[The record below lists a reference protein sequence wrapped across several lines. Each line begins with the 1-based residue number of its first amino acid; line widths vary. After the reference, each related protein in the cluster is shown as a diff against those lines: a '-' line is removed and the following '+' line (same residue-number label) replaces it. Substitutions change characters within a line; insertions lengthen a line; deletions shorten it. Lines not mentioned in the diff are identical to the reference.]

1 MAEWY
6 PNCCASKKKA
16 TVSSKYNSNLNNNE
30 LDFVIM
36 SQIEEIRAFVTVVE
50 TGSLT
55 QAADRLGIAVSAVS
69 RRLKDLEV
77 RLGAPLIQR
86 TTRRMY
92 LNEVGKGFYDR
103 SKAILEEL
111 EAAQQEVLNSGGA
124 LNGMLRISTPLSFGV
139 AHMSAAT
146 SQFMHAH
153 PEIRI
158 EMDLS
163 DKRVD
168 LVAEGF
174 DLAIRIGVLSDS
186 SLIAKKISWVRK
198 IPCAA
203 PDFLERYPK
212 ITKPEDLNG
221 APGLVYSNDK
231 SPSDWAYTSPDG
243 EEGVMRVAPKL
254 TASNGDVLREAAIA
268 GLGITCLPDFL
279 HYDAINNGLLRPVL
293 ADYDWTGFDV
303 FAVYPK
309 TTILP
314 KRTRAFVDFIA
325 SRYGKTPVWSKIH
338 S

>member
-1 MAEWY
+1 
-6 PNCCASKKKA
+6 
-16 TVSSKYNSNLNNNE
+16 V
-30 LDFVIM
+30 LD
-36 SQIEEIRAFVTVVE
+36 
-50 TGSLT
+50 
-55 QAADRLGIAVSAVS
+55 
-69 RRLKDLEV
+69 
-77 RLGAPLIQR
+77 
-86 TTRRMY
+86 
-92 LNEVGKGFYDR
+92 
-103 SKAILEEL
+103 EL

-124 LNGMLRISTPLSFGV
+124 LNGVLRISTPLSFGV
-139 AHMSAAT
+139 AHMSTAIA
-146 SQFMHAH
+146 QFMHAH

-186 SLIAKKISWVRK
+186 SLIAKKISWVKK

-212 ITKPEDLNG
+212 ITKPEDLMD
-221 APGLVYSNDK
+221 APALVYSNDK
-231 SPSDWAYTSPDG
+231 SPADWGYTAPDG
-243 EEGVMRVAPKL
+243 KSGVMRVSPKL

-268 GLGITCLPDFL
+268 GLGITCLPSFL

-293 ADYDWTGFDV
+293 SDYDWTAFDV

-314 KRTRAFVDFIA
+314 KRTRAFVDFMA
-325 SRYGKTPVWSKIH
+325 SRYGKDPVWNKIH
-338 S
+338 A

>member
-1 MAEWY
+1 
-6 PNCCASKKKA
+6 
-16 TVSSKYNSNLNNNE
+16 
-30 LDFVIM
+30 M
-36 SQIEEIRAFVTVVE
+36 SQIEEIRAFVMVVE

-55 QAADRLGIAVSAVS
+55 QAAERLGIAVSAVS
-69 RRLKDLEV
+69 RRLKDLEL

-92 LNEVGKGFYDR
+92 LNEVGQGFYDR
-103 SKAILEEL
+103 CKAVLDEL

-124 LNGMLRISTPLSFGV
+124 LNGVLRISTPLSFGV
-139 AHMSAAT
+139 THMSSAIA
-146 SQFMHAH
+146 QFMHAH
-153 PEIRI
+153 PEVRI

-186 SLIAKKISWVRK
+186 SLIAKKITEVK
-198 IPCAA
+198 KTPCAA

-212 ITKPEDLNG
+212 ITKPEDL
-221 APGLVYSNDK
+221 AALPALIYSNDRT
-231 SPSDWAYTSPDG
+231 PTDWPYTSP
-243 EEGVMRVAPKL
+243 EGKSGVIRMTSRL

-268 GLGITCLPDFL
+268 GLGVGCLPNFL

-293 ADYDWTGFDV
+293 ADYDWTRLDV

-314 KRTRAFVDFIA
+314 KRTRAFVDFMA
-325 SRYGKTPVWSKIH
+325 ARYGKDPVWNKIH
-338 S
+338 A

>member
-1 MAEWY
+1 
-6 PNCCASKKKA
+6 
-16 TVSSKYNSNLNNNE
+16 
-30 LDFVIM
+30 M
-36 SQIEEIRAFVTVVE
+36 SQIEEIRAFVMVVE

-55 QAADRLGIAVSAVS
+55 QAAERLGIAVSAVS
-69 RRLKDLEV
+69 RRLKDLEL

-92 LNEVGKGFYDR
+92 LNEVGQGFYDR
-103 SKAILEEL
+103 CKAVLDEL

-124 LNGMLRISTPLSFGV
+124 LNGVLRISTPLSFGV
-139 AHMSAAT
+139 THMSSAIA
-146 SQFMHAH
+146 QFMHAH
-153 PEIRI
+153 PEVRI

-186 SLIAKKISWVRK
+186 SLIAKKITEVK
-198 IPCAA
+198 KTPCAA

-212 ITKPEDLNG
+212 ITKPEDL
-221 APGLVYSNDK
+221 AALPALIYSNDRT
-231 SPSDWAYTSPDG
+231 PTDWPYTSP
-243 EEGVMRVAPKL
+243 EGKSGVIRMTSRL

-268 GLGITCLPDFL
+268 GLGVGCLPNFL

-293 ADYDWTGFDV
+293 ANYDWTGLDV

-314 KRTRAFVDFIA
+314 KRTRAFVDFMA
-325 SRYGKTPVWSKIH
+325 ARYGKDPVWNKIH
-338 S
+338 A

>member
-1 MAEWY
+1 
-6 PNCCASKKKA
+6 
-16 TVSSKYNSNLNNNE
+16 
-30 LDFVIM
+30 M
-36 SQIEEIRAFVTVVE
+36 SQIEEIRAFVMVVE

-55 QAADRLGIAVSAVS
+55 QAAERLGIAVSAVS
-69 RRLKDLEV
+69 RRLKDLEL

-92 LNEVGKGFYDR
+92 LNEVGQGFYDR
-103 SKAILEEL
+103 CKAVLDEL

-124 LNGMLRISTPLSFGV
+124 LNGVLRISTPLSFGV
-139 AHMSAAT
+139 THMSSAIA
-146 SQFMHAH
+146 QFMHAH
-153 PEIRI
+153 PEVRI

-186 SLIAKKISWVRK
+186 SLIAKKITEVK
-198 IPCAA
+198 KTPCAA

-212 ITKPEDLNG
+212 ITKPEHL
-221 APGLVYSNDK
+221 AALPALIYSNDRT
-231 SPSDWAYTSPDG
+231 PTDWPYTSP
-243 EEGVMRVAPKL
+243 EGKSGVIRMTSRL

-268 GLGITCLPDFL
+268 GLGVGCLPNFL

-293 ADYDWTGFDV
+293 ADYDWTGLDV

-314 KRTRAFVDFIA
+314 KRTRAFVDFMA
-325 SRYGKTPVWSKIH
+325 ARYGKDPVWNKIH
-338 S
+338 A

>member
-1 MAEWY
+1 
-6 PNCCASKKKA
+6 
-16 TVSSKYNSNLNNNE
+16 
-30 LDFVIM
+30 M
-36 SQIEEIRAFVTVVE
+36 SQIEEIRAFVMVVE

-55 QAADRLGIAVSAVS
+55 QAAERLGIAVSAVS
-69 RRLKDLEV
+69 RRLKDLEL

-92 LNEVGKGFYDR
+92 LNEVGQGFYDR
-103 SKAILEEL
+103 CKAVLEEL
-111 EAAQQEVLNSGGA
+111 EAAQQEVLNSGGT
-124 LNGMLRISTPLSFGV
+124 LNGVLRISTPMSFGV
-139 AHMSAAT
+139 AHMSSAIA
-146 SQFMHAH
+146 QFMHAH

-212 ITKPEDLNG
+212 IAKPEDLMG
-221 APGLVYSNDK
+221 APALVYSNDK
-231 SPSDWAYTSPDG
+231 TPADWYYSAPDG
-243 EEGVMRVAPKL
+243 KSGVMRVNPKL
-254 TASNGDVLREAAIA
+254 SASNGDVLREAAIA
-268 GLGITCLPDFL
+268 GLGITCLPSFL
-279 HYDAINNGLLRPVL
+279 HYDAINNGLLRPIL

-303 FAVYPK
+303 FAVFPK

-314 KRTRAFVDFIA
+314 KRTRAFVDFMA
-325 SRYGKTPVWSKIH
+325 SRYGKDPVWNKIH
-338 S
+338 A